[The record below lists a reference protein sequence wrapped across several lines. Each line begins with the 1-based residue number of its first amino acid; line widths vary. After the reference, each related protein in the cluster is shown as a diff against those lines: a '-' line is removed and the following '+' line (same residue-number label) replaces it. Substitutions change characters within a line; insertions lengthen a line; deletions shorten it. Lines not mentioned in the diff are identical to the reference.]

1 MCYFELSLFKL
12 QSYNSVVGI
21 KILVT
26 EVQIKFIVD
35 NITCDCKNVS
45 IVCDTDGIV
54 KLAEAKRLGSLYLRL
69 LAKQMKRTYC
79 IKVIIEALLSLTC
92 IINWSKYFSWHNV
105 QQWCGLIGVLFLYH
119 YACSVWPMWAHERC
133 ELMPWWSDTLIYEKF
148 KCYLKMWMFSAFY
161 TIYCLNQM

>member
-1 MCYFELSLFKL
+1 MY
-12 QSYNSVVGI
+12 
-21 KILVT
+21 LV
-26 EVQIKFIVD
+26 
-35 NITCDCKNVS
+35 N

-69 LAKQMKRTYC
+69 LAKQMKRTYG

-105 QQWCGLIGVLFLYH
+105 QQWCRLIGVLFLYH

-133 ELMPWWSDTLIYEKF
+133 ELMPWWSDTLIYEKC

-161 TIYCLNQM
+161 TIYCLNQMFFKIIIIPPSSITNAVWKPPVTMTAAVVKAQL